1 MLLTVLVVAALLL
14 PLSVY
19 LFKKV
24 EEESDHALISAEELE
39 AFSAD
44 DPPIIVK
51 QMRGGKVEQTLCYF
65 LSPEVSPQDAVA
77 QVDQRDPL
85 FAKLQLDE
93 TIVIAP

>member
-1 MLLTVLVVAALLL
+1 MLLTIIIAAALLL

-24 EEESDHALISAEELE
+24 EEESDHTLIPADELE

-65 LSPEVSPQDAVA
+65 LSPEVSPKNAVA
-77 QVDQRDPL
+77 KVDQRDPL